1 MTTRQKLN
9 IICYHANLG
18 VSIDYYRRDGESV
31 PAALAQQRLWFLAQL
46 DPTSPAYNEPL
57 MLQSPEPLD
66 AAALAAAL
74 TEIVRRHAAWRTV
87 FLLTNGQ
94 VYQHIQPPAP
104 FPLTVIDLSGQAET
118 DEQGEPSAVSRE
130 SAALRRAVAEAR
142 RPFDLAAG
150 PLVRALL
157 IRLSEHDQRL
167 FITAHHLVVDGLSY
181 FQVFL
186 PELHLLYNAFRKG
199 QSPPLAGL
207 PELPMQYAD
216 FADWQRRFLTEARLT
231 PQLEFWRE
239 QLAEV
244 QELELPTDFPRSAQ
258 PARDGARHEVQLSLR
273 LSEALR
279 ELGRR
284 YGVSLFTVILSAWK
298 TLLYRYTGQ
307 SDVVVGSAV
316 AGRRTPEL
324 EPLVGFFANN
334 LVLRTQLDGSL
345 TFGQLLARV
354 HTVLQAARKHQ
365 DVPFERLVSHLN
377 VPRALNRNPL
387 FSTTC
392 IVMPKVAP
400 PASPPYW
407 TASRFDIGVAKLDLY
422 LELHQSQSGL
432 AGHLE
437 YRTDLFRPDT
447 IARLAGHLQTL
458 LHALVKNPDRPL
470 AQLGL
475 LTEQEQRQLR
485 GFSGEA
491 APAAP
496 AAEERTPLPQ
506 LFEQQVART
515 PDAVALVFG
524 EAALTY
530 RELNRRANQLAH
542 CLRGLGVGPD
552 ALVGLLLER
561 GPDMIIG
568 ILGIHKAGGA
578 YVPLDPGYPAE
589 RLRFLLADSK
599 PPLLLTHAHL
609 RDTLPAHTARV
620 LCLDTDF
627 PQLASQ
633 PEENPPPLALASH
646 LAYVIYTSGSTGAPK
661 GVLIEHGCVSNL
673 LRTRSE
679 LFACGPGSRV
689 LQFFSFSFDASVL
702 ELAFTLTSGATLVQ
716 APRAALLPGADLSRL
731 LREQAITILHLTP
744 SVLAALPVDE
754 LPALQTIAVGG
765 EVCTSQLVARWAAGR
780 RFCNGYGPTECT
792 VLSTFSRCEA
802 LDAEQ
807 EPSIG
812 RPIPGAEIHI
822 LDSALQPV
830 PVGVPGELYIGGP
843 GLARGYLNRPE
854 LTAERFIVNPLPEA
868 RSPRLYRTGDRA
880 RFRPDG
886 CIEFL
891 GRTDRQVKLR
901 GFRIELGE
909 IESLLLRHPE
919 VAEAAVVLRTE
930 PPGDP
935 RLAAYVVPR
944 QAEALELAAELAV
957 RLTSYLKEQLPEP
970 MVPPSFSVLARL
982 PTSAVGKLER
992 SALPSPALTAAATR
1006 PLYEAPAFEIERVI
1020 IAAWQEVLCCEGI
1033 GVRDNFF
1040 DLGGHSLRL
1049 AEVQSQLQAALLREV
1064 PMMDLFRYPTVRE
1077 LAVHLSGS
1085 AAPALGAGT
1094 GGPLAT
1100 PSRERALRQRS
1111 ALNRPIISRRSPR
1124 HD

>member
-1 MTTRQKLN
+1 MPTS
-9 IICYHANLG
+9 G
-18 VSIDYYRRDGESV
+18 VSIDYYRRDGESAQPV
-31 PAALAQQRLWFLAQL
+31 LAAFSQQRLWFLARL

-57 MLQSPEPLD
+57 MLHSQEPLD

-87 FLLTNGQ
+87 FAITNGQ
-94 VYQHIQPPAP
+94 VYQYVQPPAP
-104 FPLTVIDLSGQAET
+104 FPLPVIDLSLQT
-118 DEQGEPSAVSRE
+118 DLTAPGEPGERSAAQLE
-130 SAALRRAVAEAR
+130 AAALRLAVDEAR

-157 IRLSEHDQRL
+157 IRLSEQDQRL
-167 FITAHHLVVDGLSY
+167 FITAHHLVVDGLSF

-186 PELHLLYNAFRKG
+186 PELHVLYNAFRRG
-199 QSPPLAGL
+199 EGPAGL
-207 PELPMQYAD
+207 PELPMQYTD
-216 FADWQRRFLTEARLT
+216 FTDWQRRFLTEERLT

-244 QELELPTDFPRSAQ
+244 PELELPTDFPRSAQ
-258 PARDGARHEVQLSLR
+258 PAKDGARHGVQLSLR
-273 LSEALR
+273 LSEGLR

-284 YGVSLFTVILSAWK
+284 YGVSLFTVILAAWK

-316 AGRRTPEL
+316 AGRRIPEL
-324 EPLVGFFANN
+324 EPLIGFFANN
-334 LVLRTQLDGSL
+334 LVLRTRLDGSMP
-345 TFGQLLARV
+345 FGQLLGRV
-354 HTVLQAARKHQ
+354 NTVLQAARKHQ

-392 IVMPKVAP
+392 IVMPKVAAP
-400 PASPPYW
+400 TSPPYW

-432 AGHLE
+432 TGHLE

-447 IARLAGHLQTL
+447 VARLAGHLLTL
-458 LHALVKNPDRPL
+458 LQDLVKNPDQ
-470 AQLGL
+470 QLLQLRL
-475 LTEQEQRQLR
+475 LTAEEAQELR
-485 GFSGEA
+485 GFSGQDA
-491 APAAP
+491 SAPP
-496 AAEERTPLPQ
+496 AAEPEARTPLPQ

-524 EAALTY
+524 QTALTY
-530 RELNRRANQLAH
+530 RELNRRANRLAH
-542 CLRGLGVGPD
+542 CLRALGVGPD
-552 ALVGLLLER
+552 ALVALLLER
-561 GPDMIIG
+561 GPELIIG

-578 YVPLDPGYPAE
+578 YVSLDPGYPAE
-589 RLRFLLADSK
+589 RLRFLLADSQ
-599 PPLLLTHAHL
+599 PVLLLTHSQL
-609 RDTLPAHTARV
+609 RATLKAPAARV
-620 LCLDTDF
+620 LCLDLETDW
-627 PQLASQ
+627 PPLASQ
-633 PEENPPPLALASH
+633 PEENPPPLALPSH

-673 LRTRSE
+673 LRTRAA

-689 LQFFSFSFDASVL
+689 LQFFSFSFDGSVL
-702 ELAFTLTSGATLVQ
+702 DLAFTLTSGATLVQ
-716 APRAALLPGADLSRL
+716 APRTALVPGADLTRL

-744 SVLAALPVDE
+744 SVLAALPVDD

-765 EVCTSQLVARWAAGR
+765 EVCPAALVARWATGR

-792 VLSTFSRCEA
+792 VLSTFSRCED
-802 LDAEQ
+802 LDPEQ
-807 EPSIG
+807 PPSIG
-812 RPIPGAEIHI
+812 RPIPGVEVHI

-830 PVGVPGELYIGGP
+830 PVGVPGELYLGGL
-843 GLARGYLNRPE
+843 GLSRGYLNRPE
-854 LTAERFIVNPLPEA
+854 LTAERFICNPLPEA

-886 CIEFL
+886 SIEFL
-891 GRTDRQVKLR
+891 GRLDRQVKLR

-909 IESLLLRHPE
+909 IESLLLGHPE
-919 VAEAAVVLRTE
+919 VAEAAVVLRTD
-930 PPGDP
+930 PPAEP
-935 RLAAYVVPR
+935 RLCAYVVPQR
-944 QAEALELAAELAV
+944 AEALELATELVA
-957 RLTSYLKEQLPEP
+957 RLAGYLKEQLPEP
-970 MVPPSFSVLARL
+970 MIPPSFAVLARL
-982 PTSAVGKLER
+982 PSSAVGKLER
-992 SALPSPALTAAATR
+992 SALPAPALTAAATR

-1020 IAAWQEVLCCEGI
+1020 IAVWQEVLCCEGI

-1064 PMMDLFRYPTVRE
+1064 QMMDLFRYPTVRE

-1085 AAPALGAGT
+1085 AAAAPAPGA
-1094 GGPLAT
+1094 GGPLLT

-1111 ALNRPIISRRSPR
+1111 ALNRPIIGLGRRSPR